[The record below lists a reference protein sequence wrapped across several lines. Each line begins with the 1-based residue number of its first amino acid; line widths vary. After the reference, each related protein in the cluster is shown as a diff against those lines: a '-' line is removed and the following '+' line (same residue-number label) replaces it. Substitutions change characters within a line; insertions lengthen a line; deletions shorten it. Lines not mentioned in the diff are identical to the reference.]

1 MERRSGEKG
10 WSGDR
15 GRGGAEIGGE
25 EERRSGTGAF
35 GNARD
40 IVLVQKDDNGGIQ
53 PFIATNKMKRTR
65 RGDGR

>member
-25 EERRSGTGAF
+25 EERRSGESRSGD
-35 GNARD
+35 REQEL
-40 IVLVQKDDNGGIQ
+40 LV
-53 PFIATNKMKRTR
+53 TLET
-65 RGDGR
+65 